1 MPKLLY
7 IDDELD
13 NVELLSRRLTRK
25 GYDVRGVTAAL
36 EGLQVAKDW
45 QPDVIL
51 MDIKMPVMDGFEATT
66 RLKADTATAAI
77 PVIALT
83 AHAMVE
89 DRERALAAGA
99 NEYESK
105 PVDFPNLLAKIEQ
118 LIRASGPA

>member
-1 MPKLLY
+1 VPKLLY

-25 GYDVRGVTAAL
+25 GYEVKGATAAL
-36 EGLQVAKDW
+36 EGLEIAKEW
-45 QPDVIL
+45 LPDVIL
-51 MDIKMPVMDGFEATT
+51 MDIKMPVMDGFEATG
-66 RLKADTATAAI
+66 RLKADPATAGI

-105 PVDFPNLLAKIEQ
+105 PVDFPNLLAKIEH
-118 LIRASGPA
+118 LINGPK

>member
-1 MPKLLY
+1 MPKVLY
-7 IDDELD
+7 IDDEMD

-25 GYDVRGVTAAL
+25 GYDVRGATAAL
-36 EGLQVAKDW
+36 EGLALAKEW

-51 MDIKMPVMDGFEATT
+51 MDIKMPLMDGFEATA
-66 RLKADTATAAI
+66 RLKGDPATAGI

-105 PVDFPNLLAKIEQ
+105 PVDFPNLLLKIDH
-118 LIRASGPA
+118 LIQAR